1 MSGATRGVGGFWG
14 GLLCGGEFFD
24 SVWFES
30 SPVLFSDLYNGCLE
44 VSKLLYIFV
53 CLWVLTEV
61 DDFVFY
67 ASFVEFSLCEF
78 ALGACGL

>member
-1 MSGATRGVGGFWG
+1 MGEPPVLWVAFGVG
-14 GLLCGGEFFD
+14 LLYGGEFFD

-30 SPVLFSDLYNGCLE
+30 SPVLFSGLYNGCLE
-44 VSKLLYIFV
+44 VSELLYVFV

-78 ALGACGL
+78 ALGTCGL